1 LTYDIKTMLIYYLM
15 PTTTDQ
21 FLDANLWGYIGTL
34 TGIIALFMSWRTSNY
49 SKPNIRL
56 AKLTLV
62 RRNAKEMD
70 RWSTNTTTKDQMR
83 NYIITHKIQIKLRNK
98 KGGSGSIDKPM
109 LVISTPNLG
118 RIRIKPRTKEYERVQ
133 INSNTSSTETIDMGE
148 EWHLNGGEI
157 ISDELEYIIHNDEE
171 KLFEILKNYDRLEY
185 AVEYYN
191 NSGKLFTKKVTDFVD
206 ER

>member
-1 LTYDIKTMLIYYLM
+1 M

-49 SKPNIRL
+49 SKPNIRI